1 MSSFFLDPKTIQQD
15 CHMIIT
21 NVHKND
27 KIKYIN
33 IDTQFHDEYHSDVT
47 SADLTANYSMTLP
60 ERLNDV
66 KSIEVT
72 NIEFPISYYN
82 ISKNLGN
89 NSLMVNSTLHTI
101 PDGNYTVS
109 TLITQLITI
118 TGLTFSEAD
127 HRVSIANVADKTISF
142 QVNSEKYH
150 FKSKLGWLLGFRKI
164 TYDLSTG
171 PTTGEGIINI
181 TGPKYLYLALEEY
194 NKNTQVNSF
203 TSPLSSSFVNKNI
216 IARISLQNLPFG
228 EVLSA
233 NLQNGLLISDKR
245 SYNGKND
252 LQKLNISL
260 LNEIGIPMNLNGL
273 DFSFCIKAVY
283 E

>member
-1 MSSFFLDPKTIQQD
+1 MNSFFLEPKTIQQD
-15 CHMIIT
+15 SHMIIT

-27 KIKYIN
+27 KVKYIN
-33 IDTQFHDEYHSDVT
+33 IDTQFHDEYHTNVT
-47 SADLTANYSMTLP
+47 STDLTASYSMTLP

-89 NSLMVNSTLHTI
+89 NSLTIDSTLYTI
-101 PDGNYTVS
+101 PDGNYTATS
-109 TLITQLITI
+109 LMAQLNTT
-118 TGLTFSEAD
+118 TGLSFSESD
-127 HRVSIANVADKTISF
+127 HRVSIASAAGKTISF

-150 FKSKLGWLLGFRKI
+150 IKSKLGWLLGFRKI
-164 TYDLSTG
+164 TYDLTNG
-171 PTTGEGIINI
+171 ITGESIINI
-181 TGPKYLYLALEEY
+181 TGPKYLFLALEEY
-194 NKNTQVNSF
+194 NKNTQINSF
-203 TSPLSSSFVNKNI
+203 ISPLSSSFVNKNI
-216 IARISLQNLPFG
+216 IARISLQNSSFG